1 MIRDDIKARSI
12 AALKARDSETRSRL
26 GGILA
31 RFLEVEK
38 SAGFDGWTDA
48 KQQEIVAKYVKQLTA
63 SLEAMKG
70 SKVAEAYA
78 GEIALLAPY
87 LPTLLDEAATRELV
101 APLAEQARGLGQ
113 FMGMVMKSHKGKVD
127 ARIVRAIGQELGLK

>member
-1 MIRDDIKARSI
+1 MIREDIKARSI
-12 AALKARDSETRSRL
+12 AALKARDSATRSRL

-38 SAGFDGWTDA
+38 SAGFDGWTES
-48 KQQEIVAKYVKQLTA
+48 KEQEIVAKYVKQLSA

-70 SKVAEAYA
+70 SKVADGYA
-78 GEIALLAPY
+78 AEIALLDQY
-87 LPTLLDEAATRELV
+87 LPKMLDEAATRELV

-113 FMGMVMKSHKGKVD
+113 FMGLVMKAHKGKVD
-127 ARIVRAIGQELGLK
+127 PRLVRAVGMDLGLK

>member
-1 MIRDDIKARSI
+1 MIREDIKARSI
-12 AALKARDSETRSRL
+12 AALKARDSATRSRL

-38 SAGFDGWTDA
+38 SAGFDGWTES
-48 KQQEIVAKYVKQLTA
+48 KEQEIVAKYVKQLSA

-78 GEIALLAPY
+78 AEIGLLDQY
-87 LPTLLDEAATRELV
+87 LPKMLDEGATRELV

-113 FMGMVMKSHKGKVD
+113 FMGLVMKEHKGKVD
-127 ARIVRAIGQELGLK
+127 PRLVRAIGMDLGLK